1 MFSLQQTKPLWK
13 SLPLQ
18 NFSDA
23 VLNYSYHYAI
33 VASFILYTISESSN
47 TTLMIVDRKVLL
59 TVDDK
64 TTIAIYCLTT
74 LTHFSH
80 KPELF
85 CKIQSRQA
93 DFQVPT
99 RERVLRFHCKY
110 VKTRA
115 NFTRDS
121 ISVNACC

>member
-23 VLNYSYHYAI
+23 VLNYSYHYGI

-64 TTIAIYCLTT
+64 TTIAIYC
-74 LTHFSH
+74 
-80 KPELF
+80 
-85 CKIQSRQA
+85 
-93 DFQVPT
+93 
-99 RERVLRFHCKY
+99 
-110 VKTRA
+110 
-115 NFTRDS
+115 
-121 ISVNACC
+121 ISVTSQNCSAKYRVVKQTSKFQQESEYFVFTAST